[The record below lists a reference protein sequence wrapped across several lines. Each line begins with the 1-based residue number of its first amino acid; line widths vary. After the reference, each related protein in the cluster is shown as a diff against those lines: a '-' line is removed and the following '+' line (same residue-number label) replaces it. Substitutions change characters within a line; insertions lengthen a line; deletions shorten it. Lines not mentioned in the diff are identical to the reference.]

1 MQDRLIQELMADV
14 PRGNT
19 SKYLWQQEQPKAH
32 WQNPQALYNSKEL
45 EYNPYNPQGM
55 ILFGALGEKLI
66 GIHDDRHIVTVAGNR
81 AGKTLTVDANLFFYD
96 GSAVV
101 IDPKGQSAMNT
112 AEARAKLGQEVHI
125 VDPFGI
131 VKGRAEKYRASF
143 NFLERLDDSNLHI
156 VEDVVDIVDA
166 IIKTSGQQKEP
177 HWDEAAGEFLGGL
190 VLHVRFNQKFDEN
203 DRHLGKVYRMAMRAL
218 APTSADDETPAL
230 QTAMFDTAEYL
241 ANAGFADIADAI
253 TDSAVSFYEKSENE
267 RSSVL
272 STLRRHMKFL
282 SFPAMRKVNAHNSFD
297 LRDLKRSKKGMTVYI
312 VLPATRMGLCSR
324 FCRLFINSLLADME
338 RETQSPKHPI
348 LLILDEFPVLGY
360 MRQLED
366 AAGQMA
372 SFGVKMW
379 IILQDWGQ
387 GKALYKDRFES
398 FAANAGV
405 FQAFGNVDQATT
417 EYISSRLGKTPVM
430 TTTTREVDAHSREK
444 GLTGRDERVEQF
456 NLATPDEI
464 SRMFSRADPL
474 KRQLILHAGLSPYII
489 QRVEHYRND
498 DPVGRILRNQSF
510 QITSNKP
517 NINGL

>member
-1 MQDRLIQELMADV
+1 MTDV

-19 SKYLWQQEQPKAH
+19 AKYLWQQEQPMAH
-32 WQNPQALYNSKEL
+32 WQDPRALYNSKEL
-45 EYNPYNPQGM
+45 EYDPYNPQGM
-55 ILFGALGEKLI
+55 VLFGALGEKLI
-66 GIHDDRHIVTVAGNR
+66 GIHDDRHIVTVAGTR

-101 IDPKGQSAMNT
+101 IDPKGHSAMNT
-112 AEARAKLGQEVHI
+112 AEARAKLGQDVHI

-131 VKGRAEKYRASF
+131 VKGSAEKYRASF
-143 NFLERLDDSNLHI
+143 NFLERLNHANPHI

-166 IIKTSGQQKEP
+166 IIKTSGQEKDP
-177 HWDEAAGEFLGGL
+177 HWDESAGEFFGGL
-190 VLHVRFNQKFDEN
+190 VLHVRFTQKYDKN
-203 DRHLGKVYRMAMRAL
+203 DRHLGMVYRVAMRAL
-218 APTSADDETPAL
+218 APTSANDETLAL
-230 QTAMFDTAEYL
+230 QTAMLDTAEYL
-241 ANAGFADIADAI
+241 TKSGFEDIADAI

-297 LRDLKRSKKGMTVYI
+297 LRDLKRSENGMTIYI

-324 FCRLFINSLLADME
+324 FCRLFVNSLLADME
-338 RETQSPKHPI
+338 REPEAPKHPV

-405 FQAFGNVDQATT
+405 FQAFGNVDQTTT

-430 TTTTREVDAHSREK
+430 TTTAREVDAQSREK

-456 NLATPDEI
+456 SLATPDEI
-464 SRMFSRADPL
+464 SRMFSRADPQ

-489 QRVEHYRND
+489 QRVEHYLQG
-498 DPVGRILRNQSF
+498 DPLQRYL
-510 QITSNKP
+510 
-517 NINGL
+517 